1 MATAMAGFVHLQP
14 KYAAAGSGKII
25 VTLRYLQMNVEKL
38 IWNTDL

>member
-1 MATAMAGFVHLQP
+1 MATAMACFVHLQP